1 MWKSYASK
9 MVFLFN
15 LNLEIWNLEIWSW
28 VGYACDTSSLVPII
42 STYICICIKS
52 VFKMHLQLPSGD

>member
-28 VGYACDTSSLVPII
+28 VGYACDTSSLVP
-42 STYICICIKS
+42 SDMTNEHR
-52 VFKMHLQLPSGD
+52 M